1 MGHAQPQQSR
11 FCGLGW
17 LELEEALWEEGQSST
32 TRVCSSVVQEGSP
45 TSTLEARLVEVAL
58 ERRQQLLGQLGRQQA

>member
-1 MGHAQPQQSR
+1 MESASMGHAQPQQSQ

-17 LELEEALWEEGQSST
+17 LELALWEEGQSST

-58 ERRQQLLGQLGRQQA
+58 EQ